1 MKNYH
6 RASISN
12 LTIFIILFCLLACP
26 IALSAKKK
34 TCANKKILICGVCL
48 NIESSAPNTI
58 KNIEALGKCFK
69 DNRVFIYENNSTDNT
84 AKILA
89 QWASENKK
97 VTFLSE
103 TLPNDLLS
111 TMCRTEKIARARN
124 IVLDLVRQ
132 INYQDYKYLIMV
144 DLDFQTDWPIDEII
158 NTIESPIKWDCVS
171 ANGLDGDVYCD
182 RYAYRGLDYPFGPEL
197 LGEVFWYDLGATWFS
212 LKDKKWIPTYS
223 AFGGLAIYKTLAI
236 INSSYSGIVNSDLE
250 VFYKKILAKLPQ
262 NNIHRQ
268 KYLGLIGMPCD
279 SNMKTI
285 PIKFQYNTPSHGP
298 SHYISCCEHTPL
310 HASMARQG
318 FNKFYINPKMFMR
331 Y

>member
-1 MKNYH
+1 MKKY
-6 RASISN
+6 RIASSSN
-12 LTIFIILFCLLACP
+12 FTIFIILFYLLACP

-34 TCANKKILICGVCL
+34 IAAKILICGVCL
-48 NIESSAPNTI
+48 NIEPSAANTI

-84 AKILA
+84 AKILS

-103 TLPNDLLS
+103 TLPDDLLS
-111 TMCRTEKIARARN
+111 TMFRTEKIARARN

-144 DLDFQTDWPIDEII
+144 DLDFKTDWPIDEII

-171 ANGLDGDVYCD
+171 ANGLVWGDVYWD

-197 LGEVFWYDLGATWFS
+197 LGELFWKELFTTASSEPSNLTWFS
-212 LKDKKWIPTYS
+212 LKGKKWIPTYS
-223 AFGGLAIYKTLAI
+223 AFGGLAIYKTSAI
-236 INSSYSGIVNSDLE
+236 INSAYSGIVNSAVE
-250 VFYKKILAKLPQ
+250 NFYKKILSKLPQ
-262 NNIHRQ
+262 NNIHLQ
-268 KYLGLIGMPCD
+268 KYLELIGMPFD

-285 PIKFQYNTPSHGP
+285 PIRFQNST
-298 SHYISCCEHTPL
+298 CCEHIPL
-310 HASMARQG
+310 HASMARRG
-318 FNKFYINPKMFMR
+318 FGKFYINPNMLMR